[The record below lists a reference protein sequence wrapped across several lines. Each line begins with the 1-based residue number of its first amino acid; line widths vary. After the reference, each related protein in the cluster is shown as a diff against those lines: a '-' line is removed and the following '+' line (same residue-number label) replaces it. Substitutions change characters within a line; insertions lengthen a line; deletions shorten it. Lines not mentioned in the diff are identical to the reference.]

1 MSEVENELKSLNAK
15 KSNTFK
21 NIPTK
26 ILKESIDI
34 CSSTLLRIIN
44 NEIQESHFPDEL
56 KLAAVTPIF
65 KKNDTTKLENY
76 RPVSVL
82 PVISKVFERIM
93 QKQIATHI
101 EDYLSPYLCGYRKGY
116 STQTA
121 LISMIEKWKASLDKQ
136 GYSGAILMDL
146 SKAFDSLNHDLLL
159 AKLDAYGFEKKS
171 LTMIRSYLSN
181 RCQRIKINTTFST
194 WSELLLGVPQGSVLG
209 PLLFNIYIND
219 LFFVSTQ
226 TEACNYAEDTTL
238 HVSDKNLNTLIG
250 KLEHD
255 SLPSIEWFNSNF
267 LKLNAG
273 KCHLVISGHKY
284 ESVWA
289 KVGETKIWEENRVK
303 LLGVDIDSKLS
314 FKNHVSSLCTKAGRK
329 LTALTLLV
337 SFLTIEKRRLLM
349 KAFIESQFNYCP
361 LVWMFH
367 SRKLHNKINKIHERS
382 LRIVYNDDSSS
393 FEELLSKDNSVS
405 IHHRNIQSLAIEMYK
420 SKNNL

>member
-26 ILKESIDI
+26 ILKENIYI

-56 KLAAVTPIF
+56 KLADVTPIF
-65 KKNDTTKLENY
+65 KTNDTTKLENY

-82 PVISKVFERIM
+82 PVILKVFERIM

-121 LISMIEKWKASLDKQ
+121 LISIIEKWKASLDKQ

-209 PLLFNIYIND
+209 PLLFNIYINH
-219 LFFVSTQ
+219 LFFVITQ
-226 TEACNYAEDTTL
+226 TEACNYADDTTL

-255 SLPSIEWFNSNF
+255 SLLSIEWFNSNF

-273 KCHLVISGHKY
+273 KCHFVISGHKY

-303 LLGVDIDSKLS
+303 LLVLILIP
-314 FKNHVSSLCTKAGRK
+314 N
-329 LTALTLLV
+329 
-337 SFLTIEKRRLLM
+337 
-349 KAFIESQFNYCP
+349 
-361 LVWMFH
+361 FH
-367 SRKLHNKINKIHERS
+367 LKIMS
-382 LRIVYNDDSSS
+382 LRYVLKQVEN
-393 FEELLSKDNSVS
+393 LL
-405 IHHRNIQSLAIEMYK
+405 L
-420 SKNNL
+420 